1 MCKYFPVNQTVSP
14 FQSKRLHMRL
24 SRSNSMHDDASS
36 FMLVQCKIK
45 LGVASAGLPKALS
58 FACYLHRWWRCSST
72 ASVLT
77 WSAGHLS
84 VPQATK
90 AWQYQW
96 NNSGMKLGCAL
107 CGGIWI
113 CFTNAK
119 SKTSAWTDPYPSGAW
134 YSRNA
139 VGLTCHQVVCPI
151 SFDRRRTETQH
162 SGKRIWFS

>member
-1 MCKYFPVNQTVSP
+1 MCKCFPVNQTVSP

-24 SRSNSMHDDASS
+24 SCSNSMHDDASS

-72 ASVLT
+72 ACYLT
-77 WSAGHLS
+77 CSAGHLS

-119 SKTSAWTDPYPSGAW
+119 SKKSSISYPCPSGAW
-134 YSRNA
+134 CSRNA

-151 SFDRRRTETQH
+151 SFDRNVRQTDTH
-162 SGKRIWFS
+162 ISGWFS